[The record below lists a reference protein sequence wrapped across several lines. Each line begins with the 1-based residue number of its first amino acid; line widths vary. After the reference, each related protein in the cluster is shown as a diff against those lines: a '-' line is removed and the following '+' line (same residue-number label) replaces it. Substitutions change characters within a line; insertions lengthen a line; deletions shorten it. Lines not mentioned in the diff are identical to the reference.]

1 MNENLG
7 TCLEDSYFHESEDCK
22 GNYEA
27 LGVSFSD
34 NSSSSQGADDSFNN
48 EDNSPVSFLI
58 QDRSTK
64 VNYIESQ
71 DKAFSS
77 SNSLVPSRRP

>member
-1 MNENLG
+1 MDENLG
-7 TCLEDSYFHESEDCK
+7 TCLEESYFHESEDCK

-34 NSSSSQGADDSFNN
+34 NSSSSQGADESFNN

-58 QDRSTK
+58 QDRSIK

-71 DKAFSS
+71 DKPFSS
-77 SNSLVPSRRP
+77 LNCHVPSLRP